1 RVQVTD
7 LSETAIKAT
16 GLPGPDPMTYD
27 IGTGQFV
34 CRGNAPAPGAAGV
47 RGAGTRL
54 AAAGSTCLNL
64 DLIRL
69 LEQGLGL
76 PVGNEAPASHP
87 QPEEP
92 LAACAASLPS
102 PAPGSEASSAPQSG
116 RDTSASMGQETSPDT
131 RGVTSETTGRDT
143 SAEKQKCE
151 SPVACSPVQGAVW
164 WQTVRAQNG
173 GQ

>member
-1 RVQVTD
+1 
-7 LSETAIKAT
+7 AA

-47 RGAGTRL
+47 REGGTRP

-69 LEQGLGL
+69 LEQGLGQ
-76 PVGNEAPASHP
+76 PVGNEAPASNP

-92 LAACAASLPS
+92 LTACAASLPS
-102 PAPGSEASSAPQSG
+102 PAPGSAASSGSQSG
-116 RDTSASMGQETSPDT
+116 RDTGRDTGRDMGRDMGQETSPDT

-164 WQTVRAQNG
+164 WQTVRAQG
-173 GQ
+173 EESKP

>member
-1 RVQVTD
+1 
-7 LSETAIKAT
+7 AA

-47 RGAGTRL
+47 REGGTRP

-69 LEQGLGL
+69 LEQGLGQ

-92 LAACAASLPS
+92 LAACAAPSPS

-116 RDTSASMGQETSPDT
+116 RDTGRDMGRDMGQES
-131 RGVTSETTGRDT
+131 GRDT
-143 SAEKQKCE
+143 GLEFAFIAS
-151 SPVACSPVQGAVW
+151 GI
-164 WQTVRAQNG
+164 
-173 GQ
+173 